1 MTYLDEQINLNIK
14 KTERKI
20 NEVEDVADKNNE
32 LLKVSMQQM

>member
-20 NEVEDVADKNNE
+20 NEVEDVEDKNNE